1 MAVVIRGTGK
11 AVPQKKLLN
20 QDLDPALE
28 TSDEWIR
35 SHTGIG
41 CRHIAEPEETT
52 SLLGAMAC
60 RQAIVNSGTGITADA
75 VDLIVCATA
84 TPDFQGFPAT
94 ACLIQSKLGATKAAA
109 FDVSVACSGFIYGLE
124 AAAGMMERRGL
135 RYALVCGAETLSR
148 IVDWTDRSTCVLF
161 GDGAGAVLLENT
173 ACDVKEKGL
182 GSVILGSDGTGGGAL
197 YINQFRHIEMNGRTV
212 YNFAVRTITETITAL
227 MEKESLQI
235 DDVDLIV
242 CHQANSRIIELACRK
257 LRIPLDKMAVNIERY
272 GNTSSASIP
281 IVLDELNRE
290 GKLSRGDLLLFCAFG
305 GGLASAASILRW

>member
-20 QDLDPALE
+20 QDLDAALE

-41 CRHIAEPEETT
+41 CRYIAEPEETT

-60 RQAIVNSGTGITADA
+60 RQAIVNSGTGITADE
-75 VDLIVCATA
+75 VDLIICATA

-135 RYALVCGAETLSR
+135 RYTLVCGAETLSR

-182 GSVILGSDGTGGGAL
+182 GSVILGSDGTGSGAL
-197 YINQFRHIEMNGRTV
+197 YINQSRHIEMNGRTV

-227 MEKESLQI
+227 LEKESLRI

-242 CHQANSRIIELACRK
+242 CHQANSRILEAAAGRLNLNPEK
-257 LRIPLDKMAVNIERY
+257 VVNNIEQY
-272 GNTSSASIP
+272 GNTSAASIP
-281 IVLDELNRE
+281 ITLAD
-290 GKLSRGDLLLFCAFG
+290 LSAQGRLRDGMIIIMAGFG
-305 GGLASAASILRW
+305 AGLTWGGCVIRW